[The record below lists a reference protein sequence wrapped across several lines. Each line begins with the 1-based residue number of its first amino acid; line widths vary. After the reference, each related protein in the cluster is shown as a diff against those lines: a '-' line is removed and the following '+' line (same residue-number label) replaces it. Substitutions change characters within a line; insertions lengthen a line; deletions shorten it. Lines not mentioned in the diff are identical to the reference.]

1 MKKEKLKFSVLMSV
15 YKNDNVD
22 YLKIAIDSVI
32 NQTLKPNEIVIVQ
45 DGPISKELEDVISE
59 YINKYEIIKTV
70 PLAKNQGLGKALN
83 VGLNYCSYDIVAR
96 MDADDYCSSDRFEK
110 QIKEF
115 ENDDTLSIVGGNL
128 SEFVEDINQ
137 SIGIRVVPTTQEKII
152 EQMKSKNPMNHITVM
167 YKKSDVLKAG
177 NYQDFFYYEDYYL
190 WIRMY
195 LNGMKFKNID
205 SILAHARVGNGMYK
219 RRGGW
224 KFFKSGVKLQKF
236 MLKNKIINFP
246 IFTKNVLI
254 RFVIQILMPSKI
266 REMVY
271 KKFARK

>member
-1 MKKEKLKFSVLMSV
+1 MKKEKLRFSVLMSV
-15 YKNDNVD
+15 YKNDNAD
-22 YLKIAIDSVI
+22 YLKIAIDSII
-32 NQTLKPNEIVIVQ
+32 NQTLKPDEIVIVQ

-59 YINKYEIIKTV
+59 YIDKYKMIKTI
-70 PLAKNQGLGKALN
+70 PLEKNQGLGKALN
-83 VGLNYCSYDIVAR
+83 IGLNYCSYDIVAR

-167 YKKSDVLKAG
+167 YKKADVLKAG

-205 SILAHARVGNGMYK
+205 SVLAHARVGNGMYK

-236 MLKNKIINFP
+236 MLNNKIINFP
-246 IFTKNVLI
+246 TYIKNVLI
-254 RFVIQILMPSKI
+254 RFVLQILMPSKI
-266 REMVY
+266 REIVY